1 LANYMDSAERA
12 EENRSSAWVLLLVGG
27 IGLIIIILNLCN
39 VIQLPIYGF
48 TKYMFSG
55 LMGALCI
62 IFLIAGFVSIK
73 KSKTYTNAATVEKD
87 NKSKIIEWC
96 KDNEVAAKINMAIE
110 NEFPNLPEE
119 EIYFKRYEGL
129 KFFVFKNFDSMSV
142 PFLEHVIDE
151 IYDSLFED

>member
-1 LANYMDSAERA
+1 MANYVDSAERA

-27 IGLIIIILNLCN
+27 VGLVIIILNLCN
-39 VIQLPIYGF
+39 VIQLPFTGF

-62 IFLIAGFVSIK
+62 IFVVSGFISIK
-73 KSKTYTNAATVEKD
+73 KTKTYTNAASVEKD
-87 NKSKIIEWC
+87 NKKKIIEWC
-96 KDNEVAAKINMAIE
+96 KENEVADKINMAIE

-119 EIYFKRYEGL
+119 EVYFKRYEGL
-129 KFFVFKNFDSMSV
+129 KFFIYKNFNSMSV

-151 IYDSLFED
+151 IYDTLFED

>member
-1 LANYMDSAERA
+1 MANYVDSAERA

-27 IGLIIIILNLCN
+27 IGLIIIVLNLCN
-39 VIQLPIYGF
+39 IIHLPFSGF

-55 LMGALCI
+55 LMGALCM
-62 IFLIAGFVSIK
+62 IFIVSGFISIK
-73 KSKTYTNAATVEKD
+73 KTKTYTNAAGIEKD
-87 NKSKIIEWC
+87 NKKKIIEWC
-96 KDNEVAAKINMAIE
+96 KENEVVAKINMAIE

-119 EIYFKRYEGL
+119 EVYFKRYEGL
-129 KFFVFKNFDSMSV
+129 KFFVFKNFESMSV